1 MTQQSVPAVAML
13 PTAIIMA
20 NQPETVEDAETL
32 LDLIFANPYYAHK
45 PEGERAM
52 LRRYLNQNGLPEQGS
67 YTVFAITHN
76 GTRVDFE
83 LKCLLLMGMVRL
95 AHAEGDLTENQVK
108 PFIRNIAELYMHFGL
123 RDDDENNAPAP
134 ETLRVQHTAC

>member
-1 MTQQSVPAVAML
+1 VNDNAIKAV
-13 PTAIIMA
+13 MA
-20 NQPETVEDAETL
+20 HQPETAEDAETL

-45 PEGERAM
+45 PEGERAKIKRH
-52 LRRYLNQNGLPEQGS
+52 LRENGLPDAQTFG
-67 YTVFAITHN
+67 VFAITHN
-76 GTRVDFE
+76 GARVDFE

-95 AHAEGDLTENQVK
+95 AHAEGDLTEHQVR

-123 RDDDENNAPAP
+123 REDADKHTPGP